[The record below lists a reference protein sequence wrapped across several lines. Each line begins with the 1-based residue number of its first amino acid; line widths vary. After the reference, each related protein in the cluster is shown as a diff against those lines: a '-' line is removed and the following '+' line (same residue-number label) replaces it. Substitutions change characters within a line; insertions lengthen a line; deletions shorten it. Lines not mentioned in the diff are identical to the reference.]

1 MANSIAT
8 GVAYQDPQLNLVA
21 FTQYT
26 VATVPSASPAGQVIW
41 VSNGAAGAPCLAL
54 SNGSVWKQVNS
65 PATTI
70 SAT

>member
-1 MANSIAT
+1 MANSIAI
-8 GVAYQDPQLNLVA
+8 GVAYQDPQLNLVQ

-70 SAT
+70 SAS